1 MFRCFM
7 ILGLV
12 TSVCAAS
19 LQPQEISKNGAKGDQ
34 ETAMVKQFMKQ
45 LEPAGLNQE
54 TTDKIREV
62 FAKAAKEVVAK
73 RKEAG
78 LTAAMLKA
86 RTEAT
91 KKAREEGKKQKEARE
106 IGLSALNGT
115 EEQKKVLLDTEGMLA
130 KARIEAGKLLNEE
143 QMSKLPK
150 QFQANLKEPSPRKGG
165 K

>member
-12 TSVCAAS
+12 TGMFAFP
-19 LQPQEISKNGAKGDQ
+19 LQAQETSKKGAKGDQ

-54 TTDKIREV
+54 TSDKIKEI
-62 FAKAAKEVVAK
+62 FTKAAKDVVAK

-78 LTAAMLKA
+78 LTAEMLKA

-91 KKAREEGKKQKEARE
+91 KKAREEGKKQKEVRE
-106 IGLSALNGT
+106 IGLNAMNGT
-115 EEQKKVLLDTEGMLA
+115 EEQKKVLLDTEGMLT
-130 KARIEAGKLLNEE
+130 KARIEAGKLLSEE
-143 QMSKLPK
+143 QMGKLPQ
-150 QFQANLKEPSPRKGG
+150 QFQANLKEPSPK
-165 K
+165 KAPK